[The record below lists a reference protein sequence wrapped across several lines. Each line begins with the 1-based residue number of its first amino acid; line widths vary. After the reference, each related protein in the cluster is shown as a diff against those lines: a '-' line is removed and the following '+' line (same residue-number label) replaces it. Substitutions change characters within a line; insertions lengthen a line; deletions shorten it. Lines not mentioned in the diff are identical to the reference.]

1 MRVKNLILASSA
13 ALALS
18 AGAAMAE
25 PNGWYGAVDAG
36 WHAAKDVTAVNTSG
50 RNQEWEFD
58 LNDGW
63 SAFARLGYRLD
74 ANWRL
79 ELEGGYRSG
88 EVTAMTG
95 LSGNP
100 GLPAA
105 ICAPVTLGA
114 CGSPEGDINTTTLML
129 NTIYDF
135 GSADSSF
142 RPFVGIGAGLARVN
156 TDLLGTVS
164 NARTTGFAADD
175 SSVKL
180 ASQALAGVAWAI
192 GDRAHLDLT
201 YRYLLT
207 QFEFDSRTSVTANS
221 LGRFEGNFKD
231 SHSVTLG

>member
-1 MRVKNLILASSA
+1 MKIKLLASVA
-13 ALALS
+13 AAGLFAS
-18 AGAAMAE
+18 GAAMAE

-36 WHAAKDVTAVNTSG
+36 WHAAKDVTATNTSG
-50 RNQEWEFD
+50 LNQEWAFD
-58 LNDGW
+58 LDDGW
-63 SAFARLGYRLD
+63 SAFARLGYRLN
-74 ANWRL
+74 ANWRM
-79 ELEGGYRSG
+79 ELEGGYRSA
-88 EVTAMTG
+88 EVTALNG

-100 GLPAA
+100 GLAAA
-105 ICAPVTLGA
+105 ICAPVTTGP

-135 GSADSSF
+135 GPADSSF
-142 RPFVGIGAGLARVN
+142 RPFIGLGAGAARVN

-180 ASQALAGVAWAI
+180 AAQALAGVAWAI

-207 QFEFDSRTSVTANS
+207 QFEFDSRTSVTAGN
-221 LGRFEGNFKD
+221 LGRFEGDFKD
-231 SHSVTLG
+231 SHSVT